1 MCKLVMVTVFNNENK
16 PSDGK
21 YNLKKYIYLKKWQFH
36 CKNAV
41 SMATDSQNATFYYL
55 IKSIVSHLTVI
66 HHQLVI
72 VSSRM
77 SGDTMV

>member
-1 MCKLVMVTVFNNENK
+1 MVTVFNNYLGHPMENII
-16 PSDGK
+16 S
-21 YNLKKYIYLKKWQFH
+21 KKIKKNGEFH
-36 CKNAV
+36 SKNAV

-72 VSSRM
+72 LYFQIF
-77 SGDTMV
+77 